1 MLLVVGL
8 LHLSFMYS
16 GSFSRLNAEDV
27 VSLVWGWANLS
38 RPLGE
43 NYNNNNNNIHICIAP
58 YCRNFRGA
66 ATYE

>member
-27 VSLVWGWANLS
+27 VSLVWSWANLS
-38 RPLGE
+38 TPLGGNCHVRMATVMQRHE
-43 NYNNNNNNIHICIAP
+43 LARKKCLNYI
-58 YCRNFRGA
+58 
-66 ATYE
+66 